1 MQPLYTI
8 VLGAPGLSRTR
19 TRIPGVFAH
28 KDLERIEKIVREE
41 RGFQGF
47 SIAKLTGFWMGR
59 PEECVEIK
67 ILTDDLSRVKAC
79 AQHLRATFKQES
91 VMVTCQGTGTFLSRK
106 R

>member
-1 MQPLYTI
+1 MITSCYKKLPVCKGDSLARPPHRIEGFPGGYMLVIGREVDDRGEVQPLYTI

-59 PEECVEIK
+59 PE
-67 ILTDDLSRVKAC
+67 
-79 AQHLRATFKQES
+79 
-91 VMVTCQGTGTFLSRK
+91 
-106 R
+106 